1 MADNNLKLLNWN
13 VRGLN
18 CAARREAV
26 KIMIQQAQPNVVC
39 LQETKLDV
47 IDRFLALEFLG
58 QFCTE
63 FQYLPADST
72 RGGVLIAWNPDL
84 FMGTA
89 PVRNTYS
96 LSLHLTMR
104 MTNMSFIITSVY
116 GPTEDSRKITF
127 LNELVHCQ
135 PARNFPWLCLGDFNL
150 IYEAQD
156 KNNSNINRRL
166 MGLFKRALDQ
176 SELIE
181 I

>member
-63 FQYLPADST
+63 FQYLPANST
-72 RGGVLIAWNPDL
+72 RGGVL
-84 FMGTA
+84 TA
-89 PVRNTYS
+89 
-96 LSLHLTMR
+96 
-104 MTNMSFIITSVY
+104 
-116 GPTEDSRKITF
+116 
-127 LNELVHCQ
+127 
-135 PARNFPWLCLGDFNL
+135 
-150 IYEAQD
+150 
-156 KNNSNINRRL
+156 
-166 MGLFKRALDQ
+166 
-176 SELIE
+176 
-181 I
+181 